1 MVELRFLTT
10 GSGTGS
16 AALVVRAGNLYF
28 IENWENL
35 TNPTCVGASRDVD
48 EAIRRFAVCV
58 SRLSSQSILNPERS
72 IVLFGTRR
80 RFRDRFLEG
89 HAKGEEFKRTGSSY
103 RVCRSR
109 VAGRNLHCLPQVDAE
124 KTEQVGSPV
133 SV

>member
-1 MVELRFLTT
+1 MSQINFLLSPSLRDTDTAT
-10 GSGTGS
+10 GSTARWARVGQ
-16 AALVVRAGNLYF
+16 R
-28 IENWENL
+28 
-35 TNPTCVGASRDVD
+35 PTSVGASRDVD
-48 EAIRRFAVCV
+48 QASRRFVVFV
-58 SRLSSQSILNPERS
+58 SGLSSQRILNPERS
-72 IVLFGTRR
+72 IVLFGTGR
-80 RFRDRFLEG
+80 RFRDRFLER